1 MLLVCLLE
9 NYPTLEVARLRF
21 VSKSFVNKYTYVS
34 YTSIDMVGKTLQAY
48 AYGSILTCQLNIYYV
63 MIQSHGKVHR
73 HSKFF
78 DRKCACIHVFLIR

>member
-1 MLLVCLLE
+1 MLVVCLLE

-21 VSKSFVNKYTYVS
+21 VSKSFVNKYTWYVS
-34 YTSIDMVGKTLQAY
+34 YTSSDIGKTLQ

>member
-1 MLLVCLLE
+1 MLVVCLFD

-21 VSKSFVNKYTYVS
+21 VSKTFVNKYTYVS
-34 YTSIDMVGKTLQAY
+34 YTSIDMVGKTLQ

-73 HSKFF
+73 HRKFF
-78 DRKCACIHVFLIR
+78 DTKMCIYIYF